1 MNVEHKKTVLNDEA
15 ALYHH
20 SEQVSEKEK
29 WQHMTPAKRWDYF
42 KSYYL
47 WKVVGVAAAVLV
59 VGSILYSM
67 FSPKKEVVLSVAI
80 IDQALRI
87 DQYMKVQ
94 EEIDTL
100 LGLDPETQE
109 TVFDGGYDF
118 KFNGMDAVQKFAIY
132 NMTGELDIT
141 ILPLSV
147 FERYAPNGTYS
158 PVAGHLKPGLYS
170 ELSDYLVESKQ
181 ADEDGNLIEGSET
194 VYGIRIDST
203 HVFEEYSPEEPI
215 ILVINLSTSKEE
227 AIEEFLNYLFFPER
241 CK

>member
-1 MNVEHKKTVLNDEA
+1 MDVKHKKTVLDDEA

-29 WQHMTPAKRWDYF
+29 WKNMSPEKRWDYF

-47 WKVVGVAAAVLV
+47 LKVLGVTAVVFV
-59 VGSILYSM
+59 VGSILFSM

-80 IDQALRI
+80 VNRALRM
-87 DQYMKVQ
+87 DQYEKVQ
-94 EEIDTL
+94 AEFEAL
-100 LGLDPETQE
+100 LELDPETQE

-118 KFNGMDAVQKFAIY
+118 ELNEMEAVQKYAIY
-132 NMTGELDIT
+132 NMTGELDVT

-158 PVAGHLKPGLYS
+158 PVANHLEP
-170 ELSDYLVESKQ
+170 ELSVELSEYFVESKQ
-181 ADEDGNLIEGSET
+181 ADTDGNLMEGSET

-203 HVFEEYSPEEPI
+203 HVFEGYAVEEPI
-215 ILVINLSTSKEE
+215 LLVINHSTGKDEVIS
-227 AIEEFLNYLFFPER
+227 EFLNYLFFPEHG
-241 CK
+241 K